1 MKPTSLKA
9 DINLE
14 EFSTRFSTEEIC
26 REYLATIRWNNK
38 PVCPHCKHDSIYQ
51 YEDGKLLKCAKC
63 RRQFTIKIG
72 TLFEDSKISLKK
84 WFIAVFL
91 ITSGE
96 KELSSVQLGKE
107 IGVTQKTAWF
117 MLNRIRQCFQEER
130 PGRHIVYQEQK
141 PRQPMMKPVNKPFEA
156 VLKFLVKGE
165 DTLSDKQEE
174 SKLAEEKQDGE
185 PAYTYHPRDFD
196 PETD

>member
-1 MKPTSLKA
+1 M
-9 DINLE
+9 E
-14 EFSTRFSTEEIC
+14 EFSAGFSTEEIC
-26 REYLATIRWNNK
+26 REYLSLMRWNSN
-38 PVCPHCKHDSIYQ
+38 PVCPHCNHDVVYQ

-63 RRQFTIKIG
+63 RKQFTVRIG

-96 KELSSVQLGKE
+96 KELSSVQLSKE

-117 MLNRIRQCFQEER
+117 MLSRIRECLQSENPDSHFA
-130 PGRHIVYQEQK
+130 YQEQK
-141 PRQPMMKPVNKPFEA
+141 SRQPMMKPVNKPFEGM
-156 VLKFLVKGE
+156 LRFLVKGDNTPTDE
-165 DTLSDKQEE
+165 Q
-174 SKLAEEKQDGE
+174 EEKQIAEIKPDKE
-185 PAYTYHPRDFD
+185 PVYIYRPRDFD

>member
-1 MKPTSLKA
+1 MKPTSLNA
-9 DINLE
+9 NINLE
-14 EFSTRFSTEEIC
+14 EFCARFSTEEIC
-26 REYLATIRWNNK
+26 REYLAIIRWNNS
-38 PVCPHCKHDSIYQ
+38 PVCPHCKHDNVYQ
-51 YEDGKLLKCAKC
+51 YENGKLLKCAKC
-63 RRQFTIKIG
+63 RRQFTIRIG

-141 PRQPMMKPVNKPFEA
+141 PRQPMMKPVNKPFD
-156 VLKFLVKGE
+156 VMLRFLVKGNE
-165 DTLSDKQEE
+165 DPTDKQEE
-174 SKLAEEKQDGE
+174 KQIAEIKPDGE
-185 PAYTYHPRDFD
+185 PVNIYRPRDFD